1 MTKIHGLRLE
11 AQGAVARIV
20 FDRPDRANA
29 IHSDWAPAIVRFLRE
44 AEYDPDIRCV
54 LISANGKHFQAG
66 GDLAF
71 DKRLSPVETL
81 GYAQDA
87 MMGWNRMLIAIHG
100 VRKPVV
106 AAVQGGT
113 VGASVALVA
122 ACDLVV
128 ATDDAFFI
136 VAQSK
141 IGASLDGLPSYFLPR
156 KVGIAKAM
164 EWCLLGDRVPALE
177 AERAG
182 LINRVVPRAELED
195 AALAWCHRLAAGPT
209 TALGLSKRLL
219 NQSLENSIH
228 AQAAAEVEVYATV
241 VATDDWKE
249 GINAF
254 LEKRPAQFVGH

>member
-1 MTKIHGLRLE
+1 MAIPGLRLE
-11 AQGAVARIV
+11 AHGAVARII

-29 IHSDWAPAIVRFLRE
+29 IHPDWALAIFRFLRE
-44 AEYDPDIRCV
+44 VEYDPAIRCV
-54 LISANGKHFQAG
+54 LISAQGKHFQAG

-71 DKRLSPVETL
+71 DKSLSPVETL

-87 MMGWNRMLIAIHG
+87 MLGWNRMLIAIHDL
-100 VRKPVV
+100 RKPVV

-122 ACDLVV
+122 ACDMVV
-128 ATDDAFFI
+128 ASDDAFFI

-156 KVGIAKAM
+156 KVGIARAM
-164 EWCLLGDRVPALE
+164 EWCLLSDRISALD

-182 LINRVVPRAELED
+182 LINRLVPRVELED
-195 AALAWCHRLAAGPT
+195 AAMAWCHRLAGGAT

-228 AQAAAEVEVYATV
+228 AQAAAEMEAYAAV
-241 VATDDWKE
+241 VATEDWKE